1 MKRKL
6 RKILHFLVLPFF
18 PENRELKKHRWHK
31 PVKIITI
38 IIAVTSLYSIIW
50 MAATI
55 FLIPQSWFDNPL
67 EKLLYYPAYIPLN
80 FTNYLSTFPIY
91 GIVFHKLAYIPPF
104 GPMTLIVILSLI
116 YFVTPSLLYRL
127 VIYISQKF
135 YLKKVKIIVFAV
147 LLAFSLFIF
156 STWKYQQ
163 LINQGSVIADEQCL
177 KVNPLIIARKNS
189 YLNSMKILQ
198 ASGSAD
204 EYWTETD
211 KYLAISKKFIEA
223 EKAWLATQK
232 NYMDSKDT
240 NTYVPAYI
248 RNAGQ
253 LQFDS
258 RVADVKAT
266 SAVVELFETYK
277 NIDAAKQKELSDTI
291 LSETKK
297 SNDLNDEYSKVYDH
311 PQRTFDLRDYF
322 TSVPQT
328 KCPPENFDIP
338 DVPNLLAPP
347 TIPANPYEVNS

>member
-1 MKRKL
+1 MKSKI
-6 RKILHFLVLPFF
+6 RKILRFLALPFF

-50 MAATI
+50 LAATF

-80 FTNYLSTFPIY
+80 ITNYLSRFPIY
-91 GIVFHKLAYIPPF
+91 GTVFHALAYVPPF

-116 YFVTPSLLYRL
+116 YFITPSLIYRL
-127 VIYISQKF
+127 AIYVSQRF
-135 YLKKVKIIVFAV
+135 YLKKVRIIFFAV
-147 LLAFSLFIF
+147 LLALGLFVF

-163 LINQGSVIADEQCL
+163 LINEGSVIADEQCL

-189 YLNSMKILQ
+189 YVNSMKILQ
-198 ASGSAD
+198 ASGSAE

-211 KYLAISKKFIEA
+211 KYLAISKKYIEA
-223 EKAWLATQK
+223 ENTWLANQK
-232 NYMDSKDT
+232 NYMESSDT
-240 NTYVPAYI
+240 KTYVPAYI
-248 RNAGQ
+248 REAGQ
-253 LQFDS
+253 LQYES

-266 SAVVELFETYK
+266 SAVVEFFETYK
-277 NIDAAKQKELSDTI
+277 KIDTAKQKILSDTI
-291 LSETKK
+291 MNETKK
-297 SNDLNDEYSKVYDH
+297 SNYLNDEYSKMYDH

-328 KCPPENFDIP
+328 KCPEENFNIP
-338 DVPNLLAPP
+338 DVPNLLVPP
-347 TIPANPYEVNS
+347 TVPVNPYEVNS

>member
-1 MKRKL
+1 M
-6 RKILHFLVLPFF
+6 PFF
-18 PENRELKKHRWHK
+18 PESRELKKHRWHK

-38 IIAVTSLYSIIW
+38 IIAVTSLYSIFW
-50 MAATI
+50 LAATF

-80 FTNYLSTFPIY
+80 ITNYLSTFPIY
-91 GIVFHKLAYIPPF
+91 GMVFHALTYVPPF
-104 GPMTLIVILSLI
+104 GPMTIIVILSLI

-127 VIYISQKF
+127 AIYVSRRF

-147 LLAFSLFIF
+147 LLGFGLFVF

-163 LINQGSVIADEQCL
+163 LINEGSVIADEQCL

-189 YLNSMKILQ
+189 YINSMKILQ
-198 ASGSAD
+198 ASGTAE

-223 EKAWLATQK
+223 ENVWLTTQK
-232 NYMDSKDT
+232 DYMDSKDT
-240 NTYVPAYI
+240 ITYVPAYI
-248 RNAGQ
+248 RSAGQ

-266 SAVVELFETYK
+266 SGIVELFETYK
-277 NIDAAKQKELSDTI
+277 NIDAAKQKTLSDTI
-291 LSETKK
+291 LTETKK

-328 KCPPENFDIP
+328 KCPPENFNIP

>member
-1 MKRKL
+1 MVTL
-6 RKILHFLVLPFF
+6 RKILHFLALPFF
-18 PENRELKKHRWHK
+18 PENTELRKHRWHK
-31 PVKIITI
+31 LVKIVTI
-38 IIAVTSLYSIIW
+38 IIALTSIYSIFW

-55 FLIPQSWFDNPL
+55 FLIPQSWLNSPI
-67 EKLLYYPAYIPLN
+67 ENLLYYPAYIPLN
-80 FTNYLSTFPIY
+80 ITNYLSTFPIY
-91 GIVFHKLAYIPPF
+91 GIVFHALAYVPPF

-116 YFVTPSLLYRL
+116 YFITPSLLYRL
-127 VIYISQKF
+127 VIYVSRRF

-147 LLAFSLFIF
+147 LIGLGLFVY

-189 YLNSMKILQ
+189 YMDSMKILQ
-198 ASGSAD
+198 ASGSAE

-211 KYLAISKKFIEA
+211 KYLAISKKYIEA

-232 NYMDSKDT
+232 AYMDSKDT

-248 RNAGQ
+248 RSAGQ
-253 LQFDS
+253 LQYDS

-266 SAVVELFETYK
+266 SGIVELFKTYK
-277 NIDAAKQKELSDTI
+277 NIDAAKQKTLSDNI
-291 LSETKK
+291 LTETKK

-328 KCPPENFDIP
+328 KCPPENFNIP

-347 TIPANPYEVNS
+347 TVPLNVEGFNS